1 MNPRRI
7 RCLCFCVVNK
17 VDEQWITSVGIDL
30 GTSTT
35 KFIVSRLRL
44 GRVSSTISLPRYQI
58 VERHLL
64 YASPIYS
71 TPLINREEIDTE
83 QVSRIL
89 QKEYEKAGLQMSDI
103 KSGAVIITGET
114 ATKRNAQQI
123 VHLLA
128 ERSGDFVVAT
138 AGADLEGVLAGK
150 GSGAESR
157 SKKIRGVIAN
167 IDIGGGTAN
176 IALFQRGKVIGT
188 VTFHIGG
195 RLISLDPRGEIHYVS
210 PHLNRWL
217 TEKGWKIEKGQLI
230 TYEELKEITVELA
243 HTLLSYLKGGGK
255 EEALA
260 HLFVGQPLEKIPTID
275 EIMISGGVGQL
286 MLEQAPSSLQEVAVH
301 GDFGPLLAHSLKE
314 VSLHYPFQVIPPEQ
328 TVRATVIGA
337 GMQSTEISGSTVYIN
352 HSLLPIRNLPVLKLE
367 LDGSEMSAIDRI
379 KQKIEGIM
387 DTGARLFDPFS
398 SPPFALALHGLTYC
412 SYRSLQTLA
421 DELTFHYKKRFS
433 ESRLMVVITEN
444 DMAKALGQSLS
455 IRCQGNPH
463 VICIDQIRVEHG
475 DYIDLGEPISDTMIP
490 VVIKT
495 LAF

>member
-1 MNPRRI
+1 
-7 RCLCFCVVNK
+7 VEK
-17 VDEQWITSVGIDL
+17 QWITSIGIDL

-44 GRVSSTISLPRYQI
+44 GRIASTYSLPRYQI
-58 VERHLL
+58 VERKLL
-64 YASPIYS
+64 YTSPIYS
-71 TPLINREEIDTE
+71 TPLINQEEIDME
-83 QVSRIL
+83 QVSQIL
-89 QKEYEKAGLQMSDI
+89 QKEYAKAGLQMSDI

-195 RLISLDPRGEIHYVS
+195 RLICLDPQGEILYVS
-210 PHLNRWL
+210 PHLRRWL
-217 TEKGWKIEKGQLI
+217 KEKGRIIEKGQRI
-230 TYEELKEITVELA
+230 TFEELKEITVQMSHA
-243 HTLLSYLKGGGK
+243 MLSYLSGEGNDPD
-255 EEALA
+255 LA
-260 HLFVGQPLEKIPTID
+260 HLFVGPPLEQVPTID
-275 EIMISGGVGQL
+275 EIMISGGIGRL
-286 MLEQAPSSLQEVAVH
+286 MMEKEAPSSLEEVAVH
-301 GDFGPLLAHSLKE
+301 RDFGPLLAHSVKV
-314 VSLHYPFQVIPPEQ
+314 VSLNYSFQVIPPEQ

-337 GMQSTEISGSTVYIN
+337 GMQSTEISGSTVFIN
-352 HSLLPIRNLPVLKLE
+352 PSFLPIRNLPVLKLE
-367 LDGSEMSAIDRI
+367 LDETEMFSVHFI
-379 KQKIEGIM
+379 KEKVEEIM
-387 DTGARLFDPFS
+387 DVGLRLFDPHL
-398 SPPFALALHGLTYC
+398 SPPFALALHGLKYC
-412 SYRSLQTLA
+412 SYSLLQTLA
-421 DELTFHYKKRFS
+421 DELTAHYKKRFP
-433 ESRLMVVITEN
+433 ESRLMVIITEN

-455 IRCQGNPH
+455 IRCQGKPH

-475 DYIDLGEPISDTMIP
+475 DYIDLGEPLSNTIIP
-490 VVIKT
+490 AIIKT
-495 LAF
+495 LAFS